1 MDRLQSMRVFAK
13 VVEQGSFVRA
23 AEILEI
29 SNAVTTR
36 FIADLEAH
44 LGTRLLNRSTRR
56 LSLTE
61 AGQAY
66 LERVRLI
73 LAEVDDAEAL
83 VSMETKRPAGTL
95 AIYSNA
101 GFGQSQMGDILSG
114 YSQAYPDV
122 ALDVRLSDRSIDLVE
137 EGIDI
142 GFFNSLQKFDASMIV
157 RQLGVAHVVLC
168 ASPDYLTRMGV
179 PEQPEDLS
187 RHSCLNFSH
196 EYLRHH
202 WHVNTSSGVLDV
214 PIVSKVVSNSGVLLR
229 ELALAGM
236 GIALRPSYT
245 LGDDLRCGK
254 LVQVLPDF
262 DMGQV
267 VMSMVYPSRRLL
279 SAKVRSFAEFV
290 SARFPHPETDP
301 WLIRPGVSR

>member
-23 AEILEI
+23 AEILDI
-29 SNAVTTR
+29 SNAVATR

-61 AGQAY
+61 SGQAY

-73 LAEVDDAEAL
+73 LAEIEDAEAL
-83 VSMETKRPAGTL
+83 VSLDTKKPGGTL
-95 AIYSNA
+95 SISSHA
-101 GFGQSQMGDILSG
+101 GFGQSQLGSLLSG
-114 YSQAYPDV
+114 YSQAYPEV
-122 ALDVRLSDRSIDLVE
+122 VLDVTLSDRSIDLVE

-142 GFFNSLQKFDASMIV
+142 GFFSSMQKVDASMIV
-157 RQLGVAHVVLC
+157 RQLCIAKVVLC
-168 ASPDYLTRMGV
+168 ASPDYIAKHGA
-179 PEQPEDLS
+179 PQEPEDLS

-202 WHVNTSSGVLDV
+202 WHFNTMNGVLDV
-214 PIVSKVVSNSGVLLR
+214 PIVSKVVSNSAVLLR
-229 ELALAGM
+229 EFALLGM
-236 GIALRPSYT
+236 GIVLRPSFS

-254 LVQVLPDF
+254 LVRVLPDF
-262 DMGQV
+262 DIGQV
-267 VMSMVYPSRRLL
+267 GISMVYPSRRLL
-279 SAKVRSFAEFV
+279 SAKVRSFVEHV
-290 SARFPHPETDP
+290 SARYPHPESDP
-301 WLIRPGVSR
+301 WLA

>member
-23 AEILEI
+23 AELLEI
-29 SNAVTTR
+29 SNAVATR

-66 LERVRLI
+66 LERVHMI

-83 VSMETKRPAGTL
+83 VSMETKRPAGKL

-101 GFGQSQMGDILSG
+101 GFGQSQLGEMLAAYAGT
-114 YSQAYPDV
+114 YPDV
-122 ALDVRLSDRSIDLVE
+122 GLDVYLSDRSIDLVE

-142 GFFNSLQKFDASMIV
+142 GFFSSMQKFDASMIV
-157 RQLGVAHVVLC
+157 RQLGVAKVILC
-168 ASPDYLTRMGV
+168 ASPAYLERAGA
-179 PEQPEDLS
+179 PAQPEDLS

-202 WHVNTSSGVLDV
+202 WHVNTEAGVMDV

-229 ELALAGM
+229 DLALAGM
-236 GIALRPSYT
+236 GIVLRPSYS

-254 LVQVLPDF
+254 LVQVLPGF

-267 VMSMVYPSRRLL
+267 VISMVYPSRRLL
-279 SAKVRSFAEFV
+279 SAKVRSFADFI

-301 WLIRPGVSR
+301 WLT

>member
-23 AEILEI
+23 AELLDI
-29 SNAVTTR
+29 SNAVATR

-66 LERVRLI
+66 LERVRMI

-83 VSMETKRPAGTL
+83 VSLETKRPAGTL

-101 GFGQSQMGDILSG
+101 GFGQSQLGEMLA
-114 YSQAYPDV
+114 AYAETYPEV
-122 ALDVRLSDRSIDLVE
+122 ALDINLSDRSIDLVE

-142 GFFNSLQKFDASMIV
+142 GFFSSMQKFDASMIV
-157 RQLGVAHVVLC
+157 RQLGVARVILC
-168 ASPDYLTRMGV
+168 ASPAYLARHGA

-202 WHVNTSSGVLDV
+202 WHVNTAAGVMDV

-229 ELALAGM
+229 DLALAGM
-236 GIALRPSYT
+236 GIVLRPSYS

-254 LVQVLPDF
+254 LVQVLPGF

-267 VMSMVYPSRRLL
+267 VISMVYPSRRLL
-279 SAKVRSFAEFV
+279 SAKVRSFADFV

-301 WLIRPGVSR
+301 WLT

>member
-23 AEILEI
+23 AEIMGI
-29 SNAVTTR
+29 SNAVATR

-61 AGQAY
+61 SGQAY

-73 LAEVDDAEAL
+73 LAEIDDAEAL
-83 VSMETKRPAGTL
+83 VSLDTKMPGGTL
-95 AIYSNA
+95 AVYSHA
-101 GFGQSQMGDILSG
+101 GFGQSQLGGLLSG
-114 YSQAYPDV
+114 YSQAYPEV
-122 ALDVRLSDRSIDLVE
+122 VLDVTLSDRTIDLVE

-142 GFFNSLQKFDASMIV
+142 GFFSSMQKVDASMIV
-157 RQLGVAHVVLC
+157 RQVGIAKVVLC
-168 ASPDYLTRMGV
+168 ASTDYIAKHGA
-179 PEQPEDLS
+179 PQNPEDLS

-202 WHVNTSSGVLDV
+202 WHVNTINGVLDV

-229 ELALAGM
+229 EFALTGM
-236 GIALRPSYT
+236 GIVLRPSFS

-254 LVQVLPDF
+254 LVRVLPDF
-262 DMGQV
+262 DTGQV
-267 VMSMVYPSRRLL
+267 IISMAYPSRRLL
-279 SAKVRSFAEFV
+279 SAKVRSFVEYV
-290 SARFPHPETDP
+290 SARYPHPESDP
-301 WLIRPGVSR
+301 WLA

>member
-23 AEILEI
+23 AELLEI
-29 SNAVTTR
+29 SNAVATR

-66 LERVRLI
+66 LERVRMI
-73 LAEVDDAEAL
+73 LGEIDDAEAL
-83 VSMETKRPAGTL
+83 VSLETKRPAGTL
-95 AIYSNA
+95 AIYANA
-101 GFGQSQMGDILSG
+101 GFGQSQLGELLAG
-114 YSQAYPDV
+114 YAQAFPDV
-122 ALDVRLSDRSIDLVE
+122 ALDINLSDRSIDLVE

-142 GFFNSLQKFDASMIV
+142 GFFSSLQKFDASMIV
-157 RQLGVAHVVLC
+157 RQLGVARVVLC
-168 ASPDYLTRMGV
+168 ASPAYLERAGV

-202 WHVNTSSGVLDV
+202 WHVNTEAGVLDV
-214 PIVSKVVSNSGVLLR
+214 PIVSKAVSNSGVLLR
-229 ELALAGM
+229 DLALAGM
-236 GIALRPSYT
+236 GIVLRPSYS

-254 LVQVLPDF
+254 LVQVLPGF

-267 VMSMVYPSRRLL
+267 VISMVYPSRRLL
-279 SAKVRSFAEFV
+279 SAKVRSFADFI
-290 SARFPHPETDP
+290 SARFPHPESDP
-301 WLIRPGVSR
+301 WLT

>member
-23 AEILEI
+23 AELLEI
-29 SNAVTTR
+29 SNAVATR

-66 LERVRLI
+66 LERVRMI
-73 LAEVDDAEAL
+73 LGEIDDAEAL
-83 VSMETKRPAGTL
+83 VSLETERPAGTL
-95 AIYSNA
+95 AIYANA
-101 GFGQSQMGDILSG
+101 GFGQSQLGELLAG
-114 YSQAYPDV
+114 YAQAFPDV
-122 ALDVRLSDRSIDLVE
+122 ALDINLSDRSIDLVE

-142 GFFNSLQKFDASMIV
+142 GFFSSLQKFDASMIV
-157 RQLGVAHVVLC
+157 RQLGVARVILC
-168 ASPDYLTRMGV
+168 ASPAYLERAGA

-202 WHVNTSSGVLDV
+202 WHVNTEAGVLDV
-214 PIVSKVVSNSGVLLR
+214 PIVSRAVSNSGVLLR
-229 ELALAGM
+229 DLALAGM
-236 GIALRPSYT
+236 GIVLRPSYS

-254 LVQVLPDF
+254 LVQVLPGF

-267 VMSMVYPSRRLL
+267 VISMVYPSRRLL
-279 SAKVRSFAEFV
+279 SAKVRSFADFI
-290 SARFPHPETDP
+290 SARFPHPESDP
-301 WLIRPGVSR
+301 WLT

>member
-23 AEILEI
+23 AELLDI
-29 SNAVTTR
+29 SNAVATR

-66 LERVRLI
+66 LERVRMI

-83 VSMETKRPAGTL
+83 VSLETKRPAGTL
-95 AIYSNA
+95 AIYCNA
-101 GFGQSQMGDILSG
+101 GFGQSQLGEMLSA
-114 YSQAYPDV
+114 YSQAYPEV
-122 ALDVRLSDRSIDLVE
+122 ALDISLSERSIDLVE

-142 GFFNSLQKFDASMIV
+142 GFFSSMQKFDASMIV
-157 RQLGVAHVVLC
+157 RQLGVARVILC
-168 ASPDYLTRMGV
+168 ASPAYIAREGA

-187 RHSCLNFSH
+187 RHNCLNFSH

-202 WHVNTSSGVLDV
+202 WHVNTNGGVLDV

-229 ELALAGM
+229 DLALAGM
-236 GIALRPSYT
+236 GIVLRPSYS
-245 LGDDLRCGK
+245 LGDDLRSGR
-254 LVQVLPDF
+254 LVQVLPGF

-267 VMSMVYPSRRLL
+267 IMSMVYPSRRLL
-279 SAKVRSFAEFV
+279 SAKVRSFAEFI
-290 SARFPHPETDP
+290 SARFPHPENDP
-301 WLIRPGVSR
+301 WLS

>member
-23 AEILEI
+23 AELLDI
-29 SNAVTTR
+29 SNAVATR

-66 LERVRLI
+66 LERVHMI

-83 VSMETKRPAGTL
+83 VSLETKRPAGTL

-101 GFGQSQMGDILSG
+101 GFGQSQLGEMLAA
-114 YSQAYPDV
+114 YTQAYPEV
-122 ALDVRLSDRSIDLVE
+122 GLDIHLSDRSIDLVE

-142 GFFNSLQKFDASMIV
+142 GFFSSMQKFDASMIV
-157 RQLGVAHVVLC
+157 RQLGVARVILC
-168 ASPDYLTRMGV
+168 ASPAYLERAGA

-202 WHVNTSSGVLDV
+202 WHVNTEAGVMDV

-229 ELALAGM
+229 DLALSGM
-236 GIALRPSYT
+236 GIVLRPSYS

-254 LVQVLPDF
+254 LVQVLPGF

-267 VMSMVYPSRRLL
+267 VISMVYPSRRLL
-279 SAKVRSFAEFV
+279 SAKVRSFADFI

-301 WLIRPGVSR
+301 WLT

>member
-1 MDRLQSMRVFAK
+1 MRVFAK

-23 AEILEI
+23 AELLDI
-29 SNAVTTR
+29 SNAVATR

-66 LERVRLI
+66 LERVHMI

-101 GFGQSQMGDILSG
+101 GFGQSQLGEMLAAYAGI
-114 YSQAYPDV
+114 YPDV
-122 ALDVRLSDRSIDLVE
+122 GLDVYLSDRSIDLVE

-142 GFFNSLQKFDASMIV
+142 GFFSSMQKFDASMIV
-157 RQLGVAHVVLC
+157 RQLGVAKVILC
-168 ASPDYLTRMGV
+168 ASPAYLERAGA
-179 PEQPEDLS
+179 PAQPEDLS

-202 WHVNTSSGVLDV
+202 WHVNTEAGVMDV

-229 ELALAGM
+229 DLALAGM
-236 GIALRPSYT
+236 GIVLRPSYS

-254 LVQVLPDF
+254 LVQVLPGF

-267 VMSMVYPSRRLL
+267 VISMVYPSRRLL
-279 SAKVRSFAEFV
+279 SAKVRSFADFI

-301 WLIRPGVSR
+301 WLT

>member
-23 AEILEI
+23 AELLEI
-29 SNAVTTR
+29 SNAVATR

-66 LERVRLI
+66 LERVRMI

-83 VSMETKRPAGTL
+83 VSLETKRPAGTL
-95 AIYSNA
+95 ALYANA
-101 GFGQSQMGDILSG
+101 GFGQSQLGELLA
-114 YSQAYPDV
+114 AYAEAFPDV
-122 ALDVRLSDRSIDLVE
+122 ALDINLSDRSIDLVE

-142 GFFNSLQKFDASMIV
+142 GFFSSMQKFDASMIV
-157 RQLGVAHVVLC
+157 RQLGVASVILC
-168 ASPDYLTRMGV
+168 ASPAYLKRAGA

-202 WHVNTSSGVLDV
+202 WHVYAEGGVMDV
-214 PIVSKVVSNSGVLLR
+214 PIVSKAVSNSGVLLR
-229 ELALAGM
+229 DLALAGM
-236 GIALRPSYT
+236 GIVLRPSYS

-254 LVQVLPDF
+254 LVQVLPGF

-267 VMSMVYPSRRLL
+267 VISMVYPSRRLL
-279 SAKVRSFAEFV
+279 SAKVRSFADFI

-301 WLIRPGVSR
+301 WLT

>member
-1 MDRLQSMRVFAK
+1 MRVFAK

-23 AEILEI
+23 AELLDI
-29 SNAVTTR
+29 SNAVATR

-66 LERVRLI
+66 LERVRMI

-83 VSMETKRPAGTL
+83 VSLETKRPAGTL

-101 GFGQSQMGDILSG
+101 GFGQSQLGEMLA
-114 YSQAYPDV
+114 AYAETYPEV
-122 ALDVRLSDRSIDLVE
+122 ALDINLSDRSIDLVE

-142 GFFNSLQKFDASMIV
+142 GFFSSMQKFDASMIV
-157 RQLGVAHVVLC
+157 RQLGVARVILC
-168 ASPDYLTRMGV
+168 ASPAYLARHGA

-202 WHVNTSSGVLDV
+202 WHVNTAAGVMDV

-229 ELALAGM
+229 DLALAGM
-236 GIALRPSYT
+236 GIVLRPSYS

-254 LVQVLPDF
+254 LVQVLPGF

-267 VMSMVYPSRRLL
+267 VISMVYPSRRLL
-279 SAKVRSFAEFV
+279 SAKVRSFADFV

-301 WLIRPGVSR
+301 WLT

>member
-23 AEILEI
+23 AELLDI
-29 SNAVTTR
+29 SNAVATR

-66 LERVRLI
+66 LERVHMI

-83 VSMETKRPAGTL
+83 VSLETKRPAGTL

-101 GFGQSQMGDILSG
+101 GFGQSQLGEMLAA
-114 YSQAYPDV
+114 YTQAYPEV
-122 ALDVRLSDRSIDLVE
+122 GLDIHLSDRSIDLVE

-142 GFFNSLQKFDASMIV
+142 GFFSSMQKFDASMIV
-157 RQLGVAHVVLC
+157 RQLGVARVILC
-168 ASPDYLTRMGV
+168 ASPAYLERAGA

-202 WHVNTSSGVLDV
+202 WHVNTEAGVMDV

-229 ELALAGM
+229 DLALAGM
-236 GIALRPSYT
+236 GIVLRPSYS

-254 LVQVLPDF
+254 LVQVLPGF

-267 VMSMVYPSRRLL
+267 VISMVYPSRRLL
-279 SAKVRSFAEFV
+279 SAKVRSFADFI

-301 WLIRPGVSR
+301 WLT

>member
-23 AEILEI
+23 AELLDI
-29 SNAVTTR
+29 SNAVATR

-66 LERVRLI
+66 LERVRMI
-73 LAEVDDAEAL
+73 LSEVDDAEAL

-101 GFGQSQMGDILSG
+101 GFGQSQLGEMLAAYSG
-114 YSQAYPDV
+114 SYPDV
-122 ALDVRLSDRSIDLVE
+122 GLDIYLSDRSIDLVE

-142 GFFNSLQKFDASMIV
+142 GFFSSLQKFDASMIV
-157 RQLGVAHVVLC
+157 RQLGVAKVILC
-168 ASPDYLTRMGV
+168 ASPAYLARAGA

-202 WHVNTSSGVLDV
+202 WHVNTEAGVMDV

-229 ELALAGM
+229 DLALAGM
-236 GIALRPSYT
+236 GIVMRPSYS

-267 VMSMVYPSRRLL
+267 VISMVYPSRRLL
-279 SAKVRSFAEFV
+279 SAKVRSFADFI

-301 WLIRPGVSR
+301 WLT

>member
-23 AEILEI
+23 AELLDI
-29 SNAVTTR
+29 SNAVATR

-66 LERVRLI
+66 LERVHMI

-83 VSMETKRPAGTL
+83 VSLETKRPAGTL

-101 GFGQSQMGDILSG
+101 GFGQSQLGEMLAA
-114 YSQAYPDV
+114 YTQAYPEV
-122 ALDVRLSDRSIDLVE
+122 GLDIHLSDRSIDLVE

-142 GFFNSLQKFDASMIV
+142 GFFSSMQKFDASMIV
-157 RQLGVAHVVLC
+157 RQLGVARVILC
-168 ASPDYLTRMGV
+168 ASPAYLESAGA

-202 WHVNTSSGVLDV
+202 WHVNTESGVMDV

-229 ELALAGM
+229 DLALAGM
-236 GIALRPSYT
+236 GIVLRPSYS

-254 LVQVLPDF
+254 LVQVLPGF

-267 VMSMVYPSRRLL
+267 IISMVYPSRRLL
-279 SAKVRSFAEFV
+279 SAKVRSFADFI

-301 WLIRPGVSR
+301 WLT

>member
-23 AEILEI
+23 AELLEI
-29 SNAVTTR
+29 SNAVATR

-66 LERVRLI
+66 LERVRMI
-73 LAEVDDAEAL
+73 LGEIDDAEAL
-83 VSMETKRPAGTL
+83 VSLETKRPAGTL
-95 AIYSNA
+95 AIYANA
-101 GFGQSQMGDILSG
+101 GFGQSQLGELLAG
-114 YSQAYPDV
+114 YAQAFPDV
-122 ALDVRLSDRSIDLVE
+122 ALDINLSDRSIDLVE

-142 GFFNSLQKFDASMIV
+142 GFFSSLQKFDASMIV
-157 RQLGVAHVVLC
+157 RQLGVARVVLC
-168 ASPDYLTRMGV
+168 ASPAYLERAGA

-202 WHVNTSSGVLDV
+202 WHVNTEAGVLDV
-214 PIVSKVVSNSGVLLR
+214 PIVSKAVSNSGVLLR
-229 ELALAGM
+229 DLALAGM
-236 GIALRPSYT
+236 GIVLRPSYS

-254 LVQVLPDF
+254 LVQVLPGF

-267 VMSMVYPSRRLL
+267 VISMVYPSRRLL
-279 SAKVRSFAEFV
+279 SAKVRSFADFI
-290 SARFPHPETDP
+290 SARFPHPESDP
-301 WLIRPGVSR
+301 WLT

>member
-23 AEILEI
+23 AELLEI
-29 SNAVTTR
+29 SNAVATR

-66 LERVRLI
+66 LERVRMI
-73 LAEVDDAEAL
+73 LGEIDDAEAL
-83 VSMETKRPAGTL
+83 VSLETKRPAGTL
-95 AIYSNA
+95 AIYANA
-101 GFGQSQMGDILSG
+101 GFGQSQLGELLAG
-114 YSQAYPDV
+114 YAQAFPDV
-122 ALDVRLSDRSIDLVE
+122 ALDINLSDRSIDLVE

-142 GFFNSLQKFDASMIV
+142 GFFSSLQKFDASMIV
-157 RQLGVAHVVLC
+157 RQLGVARVVLC
-168 ASPDYLTRMGV
+168 ASPVYLERAGA

-202 WHVNTSSGVLDV
+202 WHVNTEAGVLDV
-214 PIVSKVVSNSGVLLR
+214 PIVSKAVSNSGVLLR
-229 ELALAGM
+229 DLALAGM
-236 GIALRPSYT
+236 GIVLRPSYS

-254 LVQVLPDF
+254 LVQVLPGF

-267 VMSMVYPSRRLL
+267 VISMVYPSRRLL
-279 SAKVRSFAEFV
+279 SAKVRSFADFI
-290 SARFPHPETDP
+290 SARFPHPESDP
-301 WLIRPGVSR
+301 WLT

>member
-1 MDRLQSMRVFAK
+1 MRVFAK

-23 AEILEI
+23 AELLDI
-29 SNAVTTR
+29 SNAVATR

-66 LERVRLI
+66 LERVRMI
-73 LAEVDDAEAL
+73 LSEVDDAEAL

-101 GFGQSQMGDILSG
+101 GFGQSQLGEMLAAYSG
-114 YSQAYPDV
+114 SYPDV
-122 ALDVRLSDRSIDLVE
+122 GLDIYLSDRSIDLVE

-142 GFFNSLQKFDASMIV
+142 GFFSSLQKFDASMIV
-157 RQLGVAHVVLC
+157 RQLGVAKVILC
-168 ASPDYLTRMGV
+168 ASPAYLARAGA

-202 WHVNTSSGVLDV
+202 WHVNTEAGVMDV

-229 ELALAGM
+229 DLALAGM
-236 GIALRPSYT
+236 GIVMRPSYS

-267 VMSMVYPSRRLL
+267 VISMVYPSRRLL
-279 SAKVRSFAEFV
+279 SAKVRSFADFI

-301 WLIRPGVSR
+301 WLT

>member
-23 AEILEI
+23 AEMLEI
-29 SNAVTTR
+29 SNAVATR
-36 FIADLEAH
+36 FVADLEAH
-44 LGTRLLNRSTRR
+44 LGVRLLNRSTRR

-83 VSMETKRPAGTL
+83 VSLESKRPTGTL

-101 GFGQSQMGDILSG
+101 GFGQSQLGEMLAG
-114 YSQAYPDV
+114 YSQLYPDV
-122 ALDVRLSDRSIDLVE
+122 RLDVHLSDRSVDLVE
-137 EGIDI
+137 EGIDL
-142 GFFNSLQKFDASMIV
+142 GFFNSMQKFDTSMIV
-157 RQLGVAHVVLC
+157 RQLGVAQVVLC
-168 ASPDYLTRMGV
+168 ASPAYLARAGR

-202 WHVNTSSGVLDV
+202 WHVNTGNGVMDV
-214 PIVSKVVSNSGVLLR
+214 PIISKFVSNSGVLLR

-236 GIALRPSYT
+236 GIAMRPSYT
-245 LGDDLRCGK
+245 LGDDLRSGK
-254 LVQVLPDF
+254 LVRVLPEF

-267 VMSMVYPSRRLL
+267 VISMVYPSRRLL
-279 SAKVRSFAEFV
+279 SAKVRSFAEHV
-290 SARFPHPETDP
+290 SGRFPHPESDP
-301 WLIRPGVSR
+301 WLT

>member
-23 AEILEI
+23 AELLDI
-29 SNAVTTR
+29 SNAVATR

-66 LERVRLI
+66 LERVHMI

-101 GFGQSQMGDILSG
+101 GFGQSQLGEMLAAYAGI
-114 YSQAYPDV
+114 YPDV
-122 ALDVRLSDRSIDLVE
+122 GLDVYLSDRSIDLVE

-142 GFFNSLQKFDASMIV
+142 GFFSSMQKFDASMIV
-157 RQLGVAHVVLC
+157 RQLGVAKVILC
-168 ASPDYLTRMGV
+168 ASPAYLERAGA
-179 PEQPEDLS
+179 PAQPEDLS

-202 WHVNTSSGVLDV
+202 WHVNTEAGVMDV

-229 ELALAGM
+229 DLALAGM
-236 GIALRPSYT
+236 GIVLRPSYS

-254 LVQVLPDF
+254 LVQVLPGF
-262 DMGQV
+262 DMGRV
-267 VMSMVYPSRRLL
+267 VISTVYPSRRLL
-279 SAKVRSFAEFV
+279 SAKVRSFADFI

-301 WLIRPGVSR
+301 WLT

>member
-23 AEILEI
+23 AELLDI
-29 SNAVTTR
+29 SNAVATR

-66 LERVRLI
+66 LERVRMI
-73 LAEVDDAEAL
+73 LSEVDDAEAL

-101 GFGQSQMGDILSG
+101 GFGQSQLGEMLAAYSGSYPEVGLDI
-114 YSQAYPDV
+114 Y
-122 ALDVRLSDRSIDLVE
+122 LSDRSIDLVE

-142 GFFNSLQKFDASMIV
+142 GFFSSLQKFDASMIV
-157 RQLGVAHVVLC
+157 RQLGVAKVILC
-168 ASPDYLTRMGV
+168 ASPAYLARAGA

-202 WHVNTSSGVLDV
+202 WHVNTEAGVMDV

-229 ELALAGM
+229 DLALAGM
-236 GIALRPSYT
+236 GIVMRPSYS

-267 VMSMVYPSRRLL
+267 VISMVYPSRRLL
-279 SAKVRSFAEFV
+279 SAKVRSFADFI

-301 WLIRPGVSR
+301 WLT

>member
-1 MDRLQSMRVFAK
+1 MDRLQSMRVFSK

-29 SNAVTTR
+29 SNAVATR

-73 LAEVDDAEAL
+73 LAEIDDAEAL
-83 VSMETKRPAGTL
+83 VSLDTKKPTGTL

-101 GFGQSQMGDILSG
+101 GFGQSQLGEMVAG
-114 YSQAYPDV
+114 YSKAYPEV
-122 ALDVRLSDRSIDLVE
+122 VLDITLSDRAIDLVE

-142 GFFNSLQKFDASMIV
+142 GFFSSLQKFDASMIV
-157 RQLGVAHVVLC
+157 RQLGVAQVVLC
-168 ASPDYLTRMGV
+168 ASPDYLAKHGA

-202 WHVNTSSGVLDV
+202 WHVNTMNGVLDV
-214 PIVSKVVSNSGVLLR
+214 PVVSKVVSNSGVLLR
-229 ELALAGM
+229 DFALAGM
-236 GIALRPSYT
+236 GIVLRPSYS

-254 LVQVLPDF
+254 LVRVLPGF

-267 VMSMVYPSRRLL
+267 SMSMAYPSRRLL
-279 SAKVRSFAEFV
+279 SAKVRSFADYV

-301 WLIRPGVSR
+301 WLA

>member
-23 AEILEI
+23 AELLDI
-29 SNAVTTR
+29 SNAVATR

-66 LERVRLI
+66 LERVHMI

-101 GFGQSQMGDILSG
+101 GFGQSQLGEMLAAYAGI
-114 YSQAYPDV
+114 YPDV
-122 ALDVRLSDRSIDLVE
+122 GLDVYLSDRSIDLVE

-142 GFFNSLQKFDASMIV
+142 GFFSSMQKFDASMIV
-157 RQLGVAHVVLC
+157 RQLGVAKVILC
-168 ASPDYLTRMGV
+168 ASPAYLERAGA
-179 PEQPEDLS
+179 PAQPEDLS

-202 WHVNTSSGVLDV
+202 WHVNTEAGVMDV

-229 ELALAGM
+229 DLALAGM
-236 GIALRPSYT
+236 GIVLRPSYS

-254 LVQVLPDF
+254 LVQVLPGF

-267 VMSMVYPSRRLL
+267 VISMVYPSRRLL
-279 SAKVRSFAEFV
+279 SAKVRSFADFI

-301 WLIRPGVSR
+301 WLT

>member
-23 AEILEI
+23 AELLEI
-29 SNAVTTR
+29 SNAVATR
-36 FIADLEAH
+36 FIADLETH

-66 LERVRLI
+66 LERVRMI

-101 GFGQSQMGDILSG
+101 GFGQSQLGEMLAT
-114 YSQAYPDV
+114 YTEAYPEV
-122 ALDVRLSDRSIDLVE
+122 ALDIHLSDRSIDLVE

-142 GFFNSLQKFDASMIV
+142 GFFSSMQKFDASMIV
-157 RQLGVAHVVLC
+157 RQLGVAKVILC
-168 ASPDYLTRMGV
+168 ASPAYLARAGA

-187 RHSCLNFSH
+187 RYSCLNFSH

-202 WHVNTSSGVLDV
+202 WHVNTEAGVMDV

-229 ELALAGM
+229 DLALAGM
-236 GIALRPSYT
+236 GIVLRPSYS

-254 LVQVLPDF
+254 LVQVLPGF

-267 VMSMVYPSRRLL
+267 VISMVYPSRRLL
-279 SAKVRSFAEFV
+279 SAKVRSFADFV

-301 WLIRPGVSR
+301 WLG